1 MPAKAGIQWPL
12 SLVNAH
18 HRGYWV
24 GGFKPGDDKPVVG
37 SYTEP
42 SIQRGTAV
50 LDVKW
55 IRDNRDA
62 FIKGLTDRGFE
73 ASARATLNRILNLDE
88 QRRSAIQKLQDA
100 QARRNAAS
108 KEIGKAKA
116 SKDEKSAQRLMD
128 EVAALKGTIQEGE
141 AEEKRLDDE
150 LRNLLAAIP
159 NNPAPDVPIGPD
171 ADANVVLRKFGE
183 PKKFPFQPKQ
193 HFEIGEAL
201 GLMDFETAAKLSGA
215 RFVVLKGPLARLERA
230 LAQFMS
236 SAIQASIETI
246 RRRVDAFGT
255 TEPSIQ
261 REGRNRVLVQ
271 VPGISDVE
279 RLKTLIGETG
289 KLEFKLVDPSAN
301 AEQIAQSK
309 VVPPGDELLYG
320 NPPSGAPK
328 GTPQIPYVLRNQV
341 LVTGQNLVDAQPS
354 FDQRTGEPVVT
365 FRFDAAGATRFGKV
379 TQENVGLPFAIIL
392 DNKVISAPV
401 IREPILGG
409 TGQIS
414 GHFTVQ
420 EANDLAV
427 LLRSGALPAKLTVIE
442 ERTVG
447 ASLGADSI
455 ESGKKAALMGLTL
468 VMIFMLAGYGL
479 FGLFANVAL
488 LINIALI
495 FAVLSLMGATLTL
508 PGIAGI
514 VLTIGIAVDANV
526 LINERIREEIRAGK
540 SPFAAVDAGYSRALI
555 TIIDSNVT
563 TLIAVLVLFWLG
575 SGPVRG
581 FAVTLTVGVLASM
594 FTAVTVTRLMV
605 AYWLRWT
612 RPQLIPI

>member
-1 MPAKAGIQWPL
+1 MLHFQRWKMILVFGVVIAGILFALPNLFPAATMARLPAWLPHKQ
-12 SLVNAH
+12 VNLGLDLQGGAH
-18 HRGYWV
+18 LLYQIDEKEMVQDWLNTVRGDV
-24 GGFKPGDDKPVVG
+24 RETLRRARIG
-37 SYTEP
+37 YTDLALNVANR
-42 SIQRGTAV
+42 SV
-50 LDVKW
+50 SVK
-55 IRDNRDA
+55 IRDA
-62 FIKGLTDRGFE
+62 
-73 ASARATLNRILNLDE
+73 ADE
-88 QRRSAIQKLQDA
+88 D
-100 QARRNAAS
+100 
-108 KEIGKAKA
+108 KAY
-116 SKDEKSAQRLMD
+116 
-128 EVAALKGTIQEGE
+128 
-141 AEEKRLDDE
+141 DE
-150 LRNLLAAIP
+150 LRKLAQ
-159 NNPAPDVPIGPD
+159 PIGG
-171 ADANVVLRKFGE
+171 NVFSG
-183 PKKFPFQPKQ
+183 FS
-193 HFEIGEAL
+193 GYD
-201 GLMDFETAAKLSGA
+201 MDVAKEGTDGVSLTITDVGMTH
-215 RFVVLKGPLARLERA
+215 RMGN
-230 LAQFMS
+230 
-236 SAIQASIETI
+236 AIQASIETI

-261 REGRNRVLVQ
+261 REGRDRVLVQ
-271 VPGISDVE
+271 VPGIQDVQ
-279 RLKTLIGETG
+279 RLKELIGKTG
-289 KLEFKLVDPSAN
+289 KLEFKLVDPSVN
-301 AEQIAQSK
+301 AVQVAETKQ
-309 VVPPGDELLYG
+309 VPVGDELVFG
-320 NPPSGAPK
+320 NPPSGAPP
-328 GTPQIPYVLRNQV
+328 GSPQIPYVLKSQV
-341 LVTGQNLVDAQPS
+341 LVSGQNLVDAQAA

-365 FRFDAAGATRFGKV
+365 FRFDAAGAKRFALV
-379 TQENVGLPFAIIL
+379 TQENVGLPFAIVL
-392 DNKVISAPV
+392 DDKVISAPV

-414 GHFTVQ
+414 GSFSVQ

-455 ESGKKAALMGLTL
+455 ASGKKAALMGLAL

-479 FGLFANVAL
+479 FGMFANVAL
-488 LINIALI
+488 IFNIALI

-540 SPFAAVDAGYSRALI
+540 SPYAAVDAGYSRALV

-581 FAVTLTVGVLASM
+581 FAVTLTVGILASM

-605 AYWLRWT
+605 SYWLRWT

>member
-1 MPAKAGIQWPL
+1 MLHFQKWKLILVAIIVAAAFVFALPNLFPAATMARVPDWLPHKQVNLGLDLQGGAHLLYQLDEKDMIEDWLNNIRGDVRESLRRERIGYTDLAQDVAKREVSVRIRNPADLDKAEAELDKL
-12 SLVNAH
+12 SVP
-18 HRGYWV
+18 V
-24 GGFKPGDDKPVVG
+24 GG
-37 SYTEP
+37 
-42 SIQRGTAV
+42 
-50 LDVKW
+50 DVFAGFSD
-55 IRDNRDA
+55 RD
-62 FIKGLTDRGFE
+62 L
-73 ASARATLNRILNLDE
+73 
-88 QRRSAIQKLQDA
+88 
-100 QARRNAAS
+100 
-108 KEIGKAKA
+108 
-116 SKDEKSAQRLMD
+116 
-128 EVAALKGTIQEGE
+128 EVAPRGGDTIALTITDAG
-141 AEEKRLDDE
+141 
-150 LRNLLAAIP
+150 LAH
-159 NNPAPDVPIGPD
+159 
-171 ADANVVLRKFGE
+171 R
-183 PKKFPFQPKQ
+183 
-193 HFEIGEAL
+193 
-201 GLMDFETAAKLSGA
+201 MT
-215 RFVVLKGPLARLERA
+215 
-230 LAQFMS
+230 

-261 REGRNRVLVQ
+261 REGRSRVLVQ
-271 VPGISDVE
+271 VPGIQDVE

-289 KLEFKLVDPSAN
+289 KLEFKMVDPSVDPVQADITK
-301 AEQIAQSK
+301 Q
-309 VVPPGDELLYG
+309 VPPGDELVYS
-320 NPPSGAPK
+320 NDTPP
-328 GTPQIPYVLRNQV
+328 IPYVLKSQT
-341 LVTGQNLVDAQPS
+341 LVSGENLVDAQPG
-354 FDQRTGEPVVT
+354 FDSRTGEPVVT
-365 FRFDAAGATRFGKV
+365 FRFDAAGAKRFAKV
-379 TQENVGLPFAIIL
+379 TQENVGLPFAIVL
-392 DNKVISAPV
+392 DNKVVSAPV

-414 GHFTVQ
+414 GNFTVQ
-420 EANDLAV
+420 RANDLAV

-455 ESGKKAALMGLTL
+455 ESGKKAALMGLAL
-468 VMIFMLAGYGL
+468 VMIFMLAAYGL
-479 FGLFANVAL
+479 FGLFANIAL
-488 LINIALI
+488 IVNIALI

-540 SPFAAVDAGYSRALI
+540 SPYAAVDAGYSRALI

-581 FAVTLTVGVLASM
+581 FAVTLTVGILASM

>member
-1 MPAKAGIQWPL
+1 MLHFQTWKLVLVLGIVIAGILYALPNVFPRATMDRVPSWLPHKQVNLGLDLQGGAHLLYQLDEKEMTDDWL
-12 SLVNAH
+12 STI
-18 HRGYWV
+18 RGDVRETLRRARIGYTDLSQDV
-24 GGFKPGDDKPVVG
+24 TARSVSVKIRDAAELDKAFQELRKLAAPIGGNVFSGFSGYD
-37 SYTEP
+37 
-42 SIQRGTAV
+42 
-50 LDVKW
+50 LDVATK
-55 IRDNRDA
+55 DDA
-62 FIKGLTDRGFE
+62 VVLTVTDAGLTHR
-73 ASARATLNRILNLDE
+73 
-88 QRRSAIQKLQDA
+88 
-100 QARRNAAS
+100 
-108 KEIGKAKA
+108 
-116 SKDEKSAQRLMD
+116 
-128 EVAALKGTIQEGE
+128 
-141 AEEKRLDDE
+141 
-150 LRNLLAAIP
+150 
-159 NNPAPDVPIGPD
+159 
-171 ADANVVLRKFGE
+171 
-183 PKKFPFQPKQ
+183 
-193 HFEIGEAL
+193 
-201 GLMDFETAAKLSGA
+201 
-215 RFVVLKGPLARLERA
+215 
-230 LAQFMS
+230 MS
-236 SAIQASIETI
+236 SAIQSSIETI

-261 REGRNRVLVQ
+261 REGRSRVLVQ

-301 AEQIAQSK
+301 PEQIAQSK

-320 NPPSGAPK
+320 NPPSGAPQ
-328 GTPQIPYVLRNQV
+328 GSPQIPYVLKNQV

-379 TQENVGLPFAIIL
+379 TSENVGLPFAIIL

-414 GHFTVQ
+414 GHFSVQ

-455 ESGKKAALMGLTL
+455 EAGKKAALMGLAL
-468 VMIFMLAGYGL
+468 VMVFMLAGYGL
-479 FGLFANVAL
+479 FGLFANLAL
-488 LINIALI
+488 IINIALI

>member
-1 MPAKAGIQWPL
+1 MLHFRTWKLVLVLGIVIAGILYALPNVFPRATIDRVPSWLPHKQVNLGLDLQGGAHLLYQLDEKEMTDDWL
-12 SLVNAH
+12 STI
-18 HRGYWV
+18 RGDVRETLRRARIGYTDLSQDVTARSVSVKIRDAAELDKAYQELRKLAAPV
-24 GGFKPGDDKPVVG
+24 GGNVFSGFSGYD
-37 SYTEP
+37 
-42 SIQRGTAV
+42 
-50 LDVKW
+50 LDV
-55 IRDNRDA
+55 
-62 FIKGLTDRGFE
+62 
-73 ASARATLNRILNLDE
+73 AT
-88 QRRSAIQKLQDA
+88 
-100 QARRNAAS
+100 
-108 KEIGKAKA
+108 
-116 SKDEKSAQRLMD
+116 KDD
-128 EVAALKGTIQEGE
+128 T
-141 AEEKRLDDE
+141 
-150 LRNLLAAIP
+150 
-159 NNPAPDVPIGPD
+159 
-171 ADANVVLRKFGE
+171 VVLTVTD
-183 PKKFPFQPKQ
+183 
-193 HFEIGEAL
+193 A
-201 GLMDFETAAKLSGA
+201 GLAH
-215 RFVVLKGPLARLERA
+215 R
-230 LAQFMS
+230 MS

-261 REGRNRVLVQ
+261 REGRSRVLVQ

-301 AEQIAQSK
+301 PEQIAQSK

-320 NPPSGAPK
+320 NPPSGAPQ
-328 GTPQIPYVLRNQV
+328 GSPQIPYVLKNQV

-354 FDQRTGEPVVT
+354 FDQHTGEPVVT

-379 TQENVGLPFAIIL
+379 TSENVGLPFAIIL

-414 GHFTVQ
+414 GHFSVQ

-455 ESGKKAALMGLTL
+455 EAGKKAALMGLAL

-479 FGLFANVAL
+479 FGLFANLAL
-488 LINIALI
+488 IINIALI

-526 LINERIREEIRAGK
+526 LINERIREEIRTGK

-581 FAVTLTVGVLASM
+581 FAVTLTVGVIASM

>member
-1 MPAKAGIQWPL
+1 MLHFQTWKLVLVLGIVIAGILYALPNVFPRATIDRVPSWLPHKQVNLGLDLQGGAHLLYQLDEKEMTDDWL
-12 SLVNAH
+12 STI
-18 HRGYWV
+18 RGDVRETLRRARIGYTDLSQDV
-24 GGFKPGDDKPVVG
+24 TARSVSVKIRDAAELDKAYQELRKLAAPIGGNVFSGFSGYD
-37 SYTEP
+37 
-42 SIQRGTAV
+42 
-50 LDVKW
+50 LDVATK
-55 IRDNRDA
+55 DDTVVLTVTDA
-62 FIKGLTDRGFE
+62 GLTHR
-73 ASARATLNRILNLDE
+73 
-88 QRRSAIQKLQDA
+88 
-100 QARRNAAS
+100 
-108 KEIGKAKA
+108 
-116 SKDEKSAQRLMD
+116 
-128 EVAALKGTIQEGE
+128 
-141 AEEKRLDDE
+141 
-150 LRNLLAAIP
+150 
-159 NNPAPDVPIGPD
+159 
-171 ADANVVLRKFGE
+171 
-183 PKKFPFQPKQ
+183 
-193 HFEIGEAL
+193 
-201 GLMDFETAAKLSGA
+201 
-215 RFVVLKGPLARLERA
+215 
-230 LAQFMS
+230 MS

-261 REGRNRVLVQ
+261 REGRSRVLVQ

-301 AEQIAQSK
+301 PEQIAQSK

-320 NPPSGAPK
+320 NPPSGAPQ
-328 GTPQIPYVLRNQV
+328 GSPQIPYVLKNQV

-379 TQENVGLPFAIIL
+379 TSENVGLPFAIIL

-414 GHFTVQ
+414 GHFSVQ

-455 ESGKKAALMGLTL
+455 EAGKKAALMGLAL

-479 FGLFANVAL
+479 FGLFANLAL
-488 LINIALI
+488 IINIALI

>member
-1 MPAKAGIQWPL
+1 MTDDWLSTIRGDVRETLRRARIGYTGLSQDVTARSVSVKIRDAAELDKAYQELRKLAAP
-12 SLVNAH
+12 
-18 HRGYWV
+18 V
-24 GGFKPGDDKPVVG
+24 GGNVFSGFSGYD
-37 SYTEP
+37 
-42 SIQRGTAV
+42 
-50 LDVKW
+50 LDV
-55 IRDNRDA
+55 
-62 FIKGLTDRGFE
+62 
-73 ASARATLNRILNLDE
+73 AT
-88 QRRSAIQKLQDA
+88 
-100 QARRNAAS
+100 
-108 KEIGKAKA
+108 
-116 SKDEKSAQRLMD
+116 KDD
-128 EVAALKGTIQEGE
+128 T
-141 AEEKRLDDE
+141 
-150 LRNLLAAIP
+150 
-159 NNPAPDVPIGPD
+159 
-171 ADANVVLRKFGE
+171 VVLTVTD
-183 PKKFPFQPKQ
+183 
-193 HFEIGEAL
+193 A
-201 GLMDFETAAKLSGA
+201 GLAH
-215 RFVVLKGPLARLERA
+215 R
-230 LAQFMS
+230 MS

-261 REGRNRVLVQ
+261 REGRSRVLVQ

-301 AEQIAQSK
+301 PEQIAQSK

-320 NPPSGAPK
+320 NPPSGAPQ
-328 GTPQIPYVLRNQV
+328 GSPQIPYVLKNQV

-354 FDQRTGEPVVT
+354 FDQHTGEPVVT

-379 TQENVGLPFAIIL
+379 TSENVGLPFAIIL

-414 GHFTVQ
+414 GHFSVQ

-455 ESGKKAALMGLTL
+455 EAGKKAALMGLAL

-479 FGLFANVAL
+479 FGLFANLAL
-488 LINIALI
+488 IINIALI

-526 LINERIREEIRAGK
+526 LINERIREEIRTGK

-581 FAVTLTVGVLASM
+581 FAVTLTVGVIASM

>member
-1 MPAKAGIQWPL
+1 MLHFQRWKMILVFGVVIAGILFALPNLFPAATMARLPAWLPHKQ
-12 SLVNAH
+12 VNLGLDLQGGAH
-18 HRGYWV
+18 LLYQLDEKEMIGDWLNTMRGDVRETLRRARV
-24 GGFKPGDDKPVVG
+24 G
-37 SYTEP
+37 YTDLAQNVP
-42 SIQRGTAV
+42 NRSV
-50 LDVKW
+50 SVK
-55 IRDNRDA
+55 IRD
-62 FIKGLTDRGFE
+62 
-73 ASARATLNRILNLDE
+73 
-88 QRRSAIQKLQDA
+88 
-100 QARRNAAS
+100 AADVD
-108 KEIGKAKA
+108 KAY
-116 SKDEKSAQRLMD
+116 
-128 EVAALKGTIQEGE
+128 
-141 AEEKRLDDE
+141 DE
-150 LRNLLAAIP
+150 LRKLAQ
-159 NNPAPDVPIGPD
+159 PIGG
-171 ADANVVLRKFGE
+171 NVFSGFSGYDMDVAKDGTDGITLTVTD
-183 PKKFPFQPKQ
+183 
-193 HFEIGEAL
+193 L
-201 GLMDFETAAKLSGA
+201 GLAHRMD
-215 RFVVLKGPLARLERA
+215 
-230 LAQFMS
+230 

-271 VPGISDVE
+271 VPGIQDVQ
-279 RLKTLIGETG
+279 RLKELIGKTG
-289 KLEFKLVDPSAN
+289 KLEFKLVDPSVN
-301 AEQIAQSK
+301 AVQVAETKQ
-309 VVPPGDELLYG
+309 VPVGDELVFG
-320 NPPSGAPK
+320 NPPSGAPP
-328 GTPQIPYVLRNQV
+328 GSPQIPYVLKSQV
-341 LVTGQNLVDAQPS
+341 LVSGQNLVDAQAA

-365 FRFDAAGATRFGKV
+365 FRFDAAGAKRFALV
-379 TQENVGLPFAIIL
+379 TQENVGLPFAIVL
-392 DNKVISAPV
+392 DDKVISAPV

-414 GHFTVQ
+414 GSFSVQ

-455 ESGKKAALMGLTL
+455 ASGKKAALMGLAL

-479 FGLFANVAL
+479 FGMFANVAL
-488 LINIALI
+488 IFNIALI

-540 SPFAAVDAGYSRALI
+540 SPYAAVDAGYARALV

-581 FAVTLTVGVLASM
+581 FAVTLTVGILASM

-605 AYWLRWT
+605 SYWLRWT

>member
-1 MPAKAGIQWPL
+1 MLHFQRWKMILVFGVVIAGILFALPNLFPAATMARLPAWLPHKQ
-12 SLVNAH
+12 VNLDLDLQGGAH
-18 HRGYWV
+18 LLYQIDEKEMVQDWLNTIRGDV
-24 GGFKPGDDKPVVG
+24 RETLRRARIG
-37 SYTEP
+37 YTDLALNVANR
-42 SIQRGTAV
+42 SV
-50 LDVKW
+50 SVK
-55 IRDNRDA
+55 IRDA
-62 FIKGLTDRGFE
+62 V
-73 ASARATLNRILNLDE
+73 DE
-88 QRRSAIQKLQDA
+88 D
-100 QARRNAAS
+100 
-108 KEIGKAKA
+108 KAY
-116 SKDEKSAQRLMD
+116 
-128 EVAALKGTIQEGE
+128 
-141 AEEKRLDDE
+141 DE
-150 LRNLLAAIP
+150 LRKLAQ
-159 NNPAPDVPIGPD
+159 PIGG
-171 ADANVVLRKFGE
+171 NVFSG
-183 PKKFPFQPKQ
+183 FS
-193 HFEIGEAL
+193 GYD
-201 GLMDFETAAKLSGA
+201 MDVAKEGTDGVSLTITDVGMTH
-215 RFVVLKGPLARLERA
+215 RMGN
-230 LAQFMS
+230 
-236 SAIQASIETI
+236 AIQASIETI

-261 REGRNRVLVQ
+261 REGRDRVLVQ
-271 VPGISDVE
+271 VPGIQDVQ
-279 RLKTLIGETG
+279 RLKELIGKTG
-289 KLEFKLVDPSAN
+289 KLEFKLVDPSVN
-301 AEQIAQSK
+301 AVQVAETKQ
-309 VVPPGDELLYG
+309 VPVGDELVFG
-320 NPPSGAPK
+320 NPPSGAPP
-328 GTPQIPYVLRNQV
+328 GSPQIPYVLKSQV
-341 LVTGQNLVDAQPS
+341 LVSGQNLVDAQAA

-365 FRFDAAGATRFGKV
+365 FRFDAAGAKRFALV
-379 TQENVGLPFAIIL
+379 TQENVGLPFAIVL
-392 DNKVISAPV
+392 DDKVISAPV

-414 GHFTVQ
+414 GSFSVQ

-455 ESGKKAALMGLTL
+455 ASGKKAALMGLAL

-488 LINIALI
+488 IFNIALI

>member
-1 MPAKAGIQWPL
+1 MLRFQRWKMILVFGVVIAGILFALPNLFPAATMARLPAWLPHKQ
-12 SLVNAH
+12 VNLGLDLQGGAH
-18 HRGYWV
+18 LLYQLDEKEMIGDWLNTMRGDVRETLRRARV
-24 GGFKPGDDKPVVG
+24 G
-37 SYTEP
+37 YTDLAQNVP
-42 SIQRGTAV
+42 NRSV
-50 LDVKW
+50 SVK
-55 IRDNRDA
+55 IRD
-62 FIKGLTDRGFE
+62 
-73 ASARATLNRILNLDE
+73 
-88 QRRSAIQKLQDA
+88 
-100 QARRNAAS
+100 AADVD
-108 KEIGKAKA
+108 KAY
-116 SKDEKSAQRLMD
+116 
-128 EVAALKGTIQEGE
+128 
-141 AEEKRLDDE
+141 DE
-150 LRNLLAAIP
+150 LRKLAQ
-159 NNPAPDVPIGPD
+159 PIGGTVFSGFSGYD
-171 ADANVVLRKFGE
+171 MDVAKDGTDGITLTVTD
-183 PKKFPFQPKQ
+183 
-193 HFEIGEAL
+193 L
-201 GLMDFETAAKLSGA
+201 GLAHRMD
-215 RFVVLKGPLARLERA
+215 
-230 LAQFMS
+230 

-271 VPGISDVE
+271 VPGIQDVQ
-279 RLKTLIGETG
+279 RLKELIGKTG
-289 KLEFKLVDPSAN
+289 KLEFKLVDPSVN
-301 AEQIAQSK
+301 AVQVAETKQ
-309 VVPPGDELLYG
+309 VPVGDELVFG
-320 NPPSGAPK
+320 NPPSGAPP
-328 GTPQIPYVLRNQV
+328 GSPQIPYVLKSQV
-341 LVTGQNLVDAQPS
+341 LVSGQNLVDAQAA

-365 FRFDAAGATRFGKV
+365 FRFDAAGAKRFALV
-379 TQENVGLPFAIIL
+379 TQENVGLPFAIVL
-392 DNKVISAPV
+392 DDKVISAPV

-414 GHFTVQ
+414 GSFSVQ

-455 ESGKKAALMGLTL
+455 ASGKKAALMGLAL

-479 FGLFANVAL
+479 FGMFANVAL
-488 LINIALI
+488 IFNIALI

-540 SPFAAVDAGYSRALI
+540 SPYAAVDAGYARALV

-581 FAVTLTVGVLASM
+581 FAVTLTVGILASM

-605 AYWLRWT
+605 SYWLRWT